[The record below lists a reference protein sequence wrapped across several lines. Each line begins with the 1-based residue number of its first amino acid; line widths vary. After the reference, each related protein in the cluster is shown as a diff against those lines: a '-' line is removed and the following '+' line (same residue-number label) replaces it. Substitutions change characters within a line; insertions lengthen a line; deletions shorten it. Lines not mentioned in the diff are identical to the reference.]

1 MKVEKIN
8 PAPTPLEIISIINKN
23 NNKKE
28 IDDNWKYF
36 DKNKDFLLRFCLI
49 KNENSDEL
57 IRFEVL
63 NTKKISETF
72 EMYAQFFS
80 VDYLAIKLEVSKK
93 NIDIFT
99 YILMIFDKNP
109 PEGEINENKN
119 EFILK
124 ITKDNKIKNE
134 FILVST
140 MCEDENFL
148 KKNMSKK
155 LKQLEDN
162 LENNYNKLKEENNAL
177 IKKND
182 VLKKELN
189 KIIEGNENLSK
200 NNSIIY
206 LELLELEKS
215 QDKAE
220 YFLSQLQN

>member
-1 MKVEKIN
+1 
-8 PAPTPLEIISIINKN
+8 
-23 NNKKE
+23 
-28 IDDNWKYF
+28 
-36 DKNKDFLLRFCLI
+36 
-49 KNENSDEL
+49 
-57 IRFEVL
+57 
-63 NTKKISETF
+63 
-72 EMYAQFFS
+72 MYAQFFS
-80 VDYLAIKLEVSKK
+80 VNDLATKLEISKK

-99 YILMIFDKNP
+99 YILILFGKNP

-124 ITKDNKIKNE
+124 ITKDNKKIE
-134 FILVST
+134 FILKST
-140 MCEDENFL
+140 MCEDEYFL
-148 KKNMSKK
+148 KKNMAKK

-162 LENNYNKLKEENNAL
+162 LENNYNKLKEENNSL

-182 VLKKELN
+182 VLEKELN